1 MNLGEGFSL
10 TRGLHNSTGA
20 VAAEDTGNMFNFS
33 LNGWKHCGIKN
44 FWKVKEK
51 AIEQLLQNHLAAQ
64 KPAYTGVFAQLF
76 SLKMKLK
83 DSKVG
88 KKKTTKQPNNIRGE
102 LRVSKGS
109 FLNIANDKVLNL
121 FREQQTLPLASILQL
136 KHPMPS
142 KL

>member
-1 MNLGEGFSL
+1 MNLGEGFSH
-10 TRGLHNSTGA
+10 TKGLHDSTGA

-44 FWKVKEK
+44 FWKVREK

-64 KPAYTGVFAQLF
+64 KLAYTGAFAQLF

-88 KKKTTKQPNNIRGE
+88 KKTHKTTKQYKRKAE
-102 LRVSKGS
+102 S
-109 FLNIANDKVLNL
+109 
-121 FREQQTLPLASILQL
+121 EQRFFPKCCQ
-136 KHPMPS
+136 
-142 KL
+142 